1 MQTFKRP
8 RFLSDLAWELNW
20 LKNKA
25 GAEVAERWY
34 QELTAT
40 IEELKQHPHLG
51 RKRPDL
57 KPEGIRSWRIKRF
70 PRWLI
75 FYMAEDENLI
85 LLRVRYGMMDI
96 SRLELQS

>member
-1 MQTFKRP
+1 MQTLKRP

-57 KPEGIRSWRIKRF
+57 KPEGVRSWRIKRF

-96 SRLELQS
+96 SQLEMQS

>member
-1 MQTFKRP
+1 MQTLKRP

-40 IEELKQHPHLG
+40 IEELKQHPISAENALTSS
-51 RKRPDL
+51 RKAFVPGASSDSRP
-57 KPEGIRSWRIKRF
+57 G
-70 PRWLI
+70 
-75 FYMAEDENLI
+75 
-85 LLRVRYGMMDI
+85 
-96 SRLELQS
+96 